1 MTREEAK
8 KMLPILVAFAEGK
21 TIQSRCIKGDK
32 SLWYDDEDP
41 SFDDDFEYRIKPE
54 SEYRPF
60 KGAEECWQE
69 MQNHQPFGFV
79 KFKDT
84 ESGYYMLTGISRGVG
99 VGINDSLFSYD
110 RVFEDYT
117 FADGLPFGVKV
128 EEYLWQHG

>member
-60 KGAEECWQE
+60 KDAEECWAE
-69 MQNHQPFGFV
+69 MLEHQPFGWV
-79 KFKDT
+79 KTKDKGILLCM
-84 ESGYYMLTGISRGVG
+84 SGLNQKSAFTQVG
-99 VGINDSLFSYD
+99 HKYD
-110 RVFEDYT
+110 EAFDEFT
-117 FADGLPFGVKV
+117 FADGTSFGVKV
-128 EEYLWQHG
+128 EE

>member
-1 MTREEAK
+1 
-8 KMLPILVAFAEGK
+8 MLPILVAFAEGK

-41 SFDDDFEYRIKPE
+41 SFDDDFEYRINSE